1 MQKNIAVAFLGLAL
15 AAGLVRA
22 ELHIDINTPPV
33 VIQKHRMVERTQYL
47 VRFYDAGSI
56 GLAKNG
62 DIAMRDAAG
71 LTPQLRRAGELLI
84 EAETTDRKALVHA
97 IAYSNGKPEAEP
109 EVRATLIK
117 RWRESWKSGWYM
129 QDDEGNWRKKP

>member
-1 MQKNIAVAFLGLAL
+1 MQRKLAVAFLGLAL
-15 AAGLVRA
+15 GAGLARA
-22 ELHIDINTPPV
+22 ELNIDINTPPV

-56 GLAKNG
+56 GLANNG
-62 DIAMRDAAG
+62 DIAMRDATG

-97 IAYSNGKPEAEP
+97 IAFSNGKPEAEA
-109 EVRATLIK
+109 EVRAAMIK
-117 RWRESWKSGWYM
+117 HWRESWKSGWYI
-129 QDDEGNWRKKP
+129 QDERGGWAKKP

>member
-1 MQKNIAVAFLGLAL
+1 MHRLAIAFLGLAL
-15 AAGLVRA
+15 AAGAARA
-22 ELHIDINTPPV
+22 ELNIDISTPPV

-56 GLAKNG
+56 GLANNG
-62 DIAMRDAAG
+62 DLAMRDATG

-97 IAYSNGKPEAEP
+97 IAHSNGQPEAKP
-109 EVRATLIK
+109 QVRAALIK
-117 RWRESWKSGWYM
+117 RWREQWKSGWYW
-129 QDDEGNWRKKP
+129 QDDQGNWAKKP